1 MNPIFH
7 AAGSAPSLADPL
19 MMPDWL
25 QREHYKARECVF
37 RAGENGDSVFII
49 EQGEVEVLMGESIQ
63 SPRLTLLGPGA
74 LFGEVAALDRLPR
87 SNTIRATCPTTLI
100 RIDFPYIND
109 LIDHCDPIVQYVLY
123 TLLDRL
129 RRLSDYSRRKL
140 PPVEELRLDADGPL
154 HQRMLCTLKVIS
166 DLHHA
171 IRVSDIDLHYRPLIC
186 LHSGELAGFEA
197 LLRWHPGTLMRV
209 SPDAFIEIAERN
221 GLIQQLGTWMLHRAA
236 RDWETL
242 RPYCQP
248 QQLAGL
254 ERPPF
259 LSLNFSAPELARLGL
274 ADILNWCLAERQI
287 PPAELS
293 LELPER
299 LIPVRQHQAPPTFDL
314 AHAMEQ
320 VRRLG
325 INLVLDDMGTG
336 SAGLGALQEFPFSS
350 VKIERQFVR
359 QICDHPRSHRV
370 VAAMLN
376 LARSLD
382 MHAMAEGVD
391 NAETHAALKAMGCDY
406 AQGDHYAPPMRRK
419 DAIAWARRY
428 RDTATR

>member
-1 MNPIFH
+1 
-7 AAGSAPSLADPL
+7 
-19 MMPDWL
+19 
-25 QREHYKARECVF
+25 
-37 RAGENGDSVFII
+37 
-49 EQGEVEVLMGESIQ
+49 
-63 SPRLTLLGPGA
+63 
-74 LFGEVAALDRLPR
+74 
-87 SNTIRATCPTTLI
+87 
-100 RIDFPYIND
+100 
-109 LIDHCDPIVQYVLY
+109 
-123 TLLDRL
+123 
-129 RRLSDYSRRKL
+129 
-140 PPVEELRLDADGPL
+140 
-154 HQRMLCTLKVIS
+154 MLCTLKVIS

-406 AQGDHYAPPMRRK
+406 AQGDHYARPCGARTPLPGPGVTAIPPPGNPCTIRYLQHHGVTDRVK
-419 DAIAWARRY
+419 QGCNPGYAVHFSCFGEKCDEISSLAGRSAGRPGGNAGWAPARCRSGTGCG
-428 RDTATR
+428 TAALGQGYAQHQPV